1 MSQLGLQII
10 IVVAFGALCFGV
22 GYLTASIVTRNRW
35 RDEMIKRGFA
45 RYNWYTGKWE
55 WENHRKNRVLECP
68 PTASRRPGRS
78 FAKHS
83 PTMSPPNWLNFA
95 YSTRRWRAWVRG
107 QSKMREYEYV
117 ACPCCGET
125 MQLAR
130 TAFHAE
136 LSLETFECKPCGL
149 AVTAEAVSRTHVLIE
164 ERYC

>member
-1 MSQLGLQII
+1 MDQI
-10 IVVAFGALCFGV
+10 AARLFDARQA
-22 GYLTASIVTRNRW
+22 TAARRSAAGSVPLFP
-35 RDEMIKRGFA
+35 KR
-45 RYNWYTGKWE
+45 
-55 WENHRKNRVLECP
+55 
-68 PTASRRPGRS
+68 
-78 FAKHS
+78 S